1 MTDLSTT
8 QSAIEAAA
16 AAALR
21 AFAPVTAGTAGGPGG
36 HRSGGCHLDAELHD
50 CEIVLRLLRDPQ
62 NLGLLWEHLSLYDSK
77 LRRHPQDFWV
87 GRVRQVT
94 GVATQGC
101 DARSAALGMAADRRS
116 PGTQRRGLDR
126 DVGSTAE

>member
-36 HRSGGCHLDAELHD
+36 HRSGGCHLYAELHD

-87 GRVRQVT
+87 GH
-94 GVATQGC
+94 GW
-101 DARSAALGMAADRRS
+101 
-116 PGTQRRGLDR
+116 
-126 DVGSTAE
+126 